1 MQSVN
6 ININLPSSWEEL
18 DDEMLRYVYAL
29 IAKDFSLDEVKALAL
44 VKWGGC
50 RVLGRD
56 KGQAFLLAFGKE
68 VAVVQCV
75 QLAQVMTALDWLENI
90 PVTPVRLEKINKYKP
105 VAGDFQGVPFE
116 NLIIVENLY
125 QGFLAT
131 RNDEMLDELAGV
143 LYPGLSGKLAPEERV
158 SVFYWVAAL
167 KNMLAMRFPDF
178 YQPTSGEAQDLLGS
192 ERSIGT
198 VLQEAMDAQIRALTK
213 GDITKEAEILAMDSW
228 RALTELNAQAKE
240 YKQINEKINDKK

>member
-1 MQSVN
+1 MESIN
-6 ININLPSSWEEL
+6 ININVPSSWEEL
-18 DDEMLRYVYAL
+18 DDKMLRYVYAL
-29 IAKDFSLDEVKALAL
+29 IAKDFSIDEVKVLAL

-56 KGQAFLLAFGKE
+56 KGQRFLLSFGKE

-75 QLAQVMTALDWLENI
+75 QLAQVL
-90 PVTPVRLEKINKYKP
+90 PSTPVRLAKIRRHRP

-116 NLIIVENLY
+116 KLIIAENLY

-131 RNDEMLDELAGV
+131 RNDAMLDELAGV
-143 LYPGLSGKLAPEERV
+143 LYPGLSGKLAPEERI

-178 YQPTSGEAQDLLGS
+178 YQPTSDDTQNLLGS
-192 ERSIGT
+192 ERAIGT

-213 GDITKEAEILAMDSW
+213 GDITKETEILAMDTW

-240 YKQINEKINDKK
+240 YKQINEKINEKK

>member
-240 YKQINEKINDKK
+240 YKQMNEKINDKK

>member
-1 MQSVN
+1 MESIN
-6 ININLPSSWEEL
+6 ININVPSSWEEL
-18 DDEMLRYVYAL
+18 DDKMLRYVYAL
-29 IAKDFSLDEVKALAL
+29 IAKDFSIDEVKVLAL

-56 KGQAFLLAFGKE
+56 KGQRFLLSFGKE

-75 QLAQVMTALDWLENI
+75 QLAQVLPFLDWLENI
-90 PVTPVRLEKINKYKP
+90 PSTPVRLAKIRRRRP
-105 VAGDFQGVPFE
+105 VAADFQGVPFE
-116 NLIIVENLY
+116 KLIIAENLY

-131 RNDEMLDELAGV
+131 RNDAMLDELAGV
-143 LYPGLSGKLAPEERV
+143 LYPGLSGKLAPEERI

-178 YQPTSGEAQDLLGS
+178 YQPTSDDTQNLLGS
-192 ERSIGT
+192 ERAIGT

-213 GDITKEAEILAMDSW
+213 GDITKETEILAMDTW

-240 YKQINEKINDKK
+240 YKQINEKINEKK

>member
-1 MQSVN
+1 MESVN

-18 DDEMLRYVYAL
+18 DDKMLRYVYAL
-29 IAKDFSLDEVKALAL
+29 IAKDFSIDEVKVLAL

-50 RVLGRD
+50 RVLGRSE
-56 KGQAFLLAFGKE
+56 GQAFLLSFGKE
-68 VAVVQCV
+68 MAVVQCV

-90 PVTPVRLEKINKYKP
+90 PSTPVRLEKIRRHRP

-116 NLIIVENLY
+116 KLIIAENLY

-131 RNDEMLDELAGV
+131 RNDAMLDELAAV

-178 YQPTSGEAQDLLGS
+178 YQPTPGDTQNLLGS
-192 ERSIGT
+192 ERAIGT

-213 GDITKEAEILAMDSW
+213 GDITKECEILAMDTW

-240 YKQINEKINDKK
+240 YKQMNEKINDKK

>member
-18 DDEMLRYVYAL
+18 DDKMLRYVYAL
-29 IAKDFSLDEVKALAL
+29 IAKDFSIDEVKVLAL
-44 VKWGGC
+44 VKWGGY

-75 QLAQVMTALDWLENI
+75 QLAQVLPFLDWLENI
-90 PVTPVRLEKINKYKP
+90 PSTPVRLAKIRRHRP

-116 NLIIVENLY
+116 KLIIAENLY

-143 LYPGLSGKLAPEERV
+143 LYPGLSGKLAPEERI

-178 YQPTSGEAQDLLGS
+178 YQPTSDDTQNLLGS
-192 ERSIGT
+192 ERTIGT

-213 GDITKEAEILAMDSW
+213 GDITKETEILAMDTW

-240 YKQINEKINDKK
+240 YKQINEKINEKK

>member
-1 MQSVN
+1 MESVN
-6 ININLPSSWEEL
+6 ININVPSSWEEL
-18 DDEMLRYVYAL
+18 DDKMLRYVYAL
-29 IAKDFSLDEVKALAL
+29 IAKDFSIDEVKVLAL
-44 VKWGGC
+44 LKWGGC
-50 RVLGRD
+50 RVLGRSE
-56 KGQAFLLAFGKE
+56 GQAFLLSFGKE

-75 QLAQVMTALDWLENI
+75 QLAQVMTFLDWIENI
-90 PVTPVRLEKINKYKP
+90 PATPVRLAKIRRCRP

-116 NLIIVENLY
+116 KLIIAENLY

-131 RNDEMLDELAGV
+131 RNDAMLDELAAV
-143 LYPGLSGKLAPEERV
+143 LYPGLSGMLAPEERI

-178 YQPTSGEAQDLLGS
+178 YQPTSGDQQNLLGS
-192 ERSIGT
+192 ERAIGT

-213 GDITKEAEILAMDSW
+213 GDITKETAILAMDTW